1 MQILHADE
9 PQWKHAYVEAL
20 VEAEPELLPS
30 KVHKA
35 TAAIEHRLVELRS
48 QGGERRSGEVVE
60 LTDAQRVLRY
70 LSRGQLEL

>member
-9 PQWKHAYVEAL
+9 PHWKHAYVDAL

-35 TAAIEHRLVELRS
+35 AAAIEDRLVELRT
-48 QGGERRSGEVVE
+48 QLGEHGSDEVVE
-60 LTDAQRVLRY
+60 LTDAQRVLQY
-70 LSRGQLEL
+70 LCRGKLEL